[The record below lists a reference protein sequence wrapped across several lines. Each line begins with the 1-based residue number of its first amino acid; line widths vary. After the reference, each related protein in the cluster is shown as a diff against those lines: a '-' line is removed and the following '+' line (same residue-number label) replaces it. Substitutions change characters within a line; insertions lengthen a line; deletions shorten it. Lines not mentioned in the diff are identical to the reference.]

1 MPFITEE
8 IWHLIDERD
17 ASDCIIVAPWPEESK
32 FDKSILMRFA
42 ALQETIAGVR
52 TIRNEKNISPK
63 ESLELFIRM
72 DENPESKSFEPV
84 IKKLCNVSVINYTN
98 EKIEN
103 AASFISGNTEFFVP
117 LAGRIDVKAEKEKL
131 KKEIDYNKGFLKSV
145 MAKLSNEKFVSNA
158 KPDIIANEEKK
169 KNDAEAKIKVLEE
182 QLSGL

>member
-1 MPFITEE
+1 
-8 IWHLIDERD
+8 
-17 ASDCIIVAPWPEESK
+17 
-32 FDKSILMRFA
+32 
-42 ALQETIAGVR
+42 
-52 TIRNEKNISPK
+52 
-63 ESLELFIRM
+63 M

-103 AASFISGNTEFFVP
+103 AASFISGNIEFFVP
-117 LAGRIDVKAEKEKL
+117 LVGRIDVKAEKEKL

-169 KNDAEAKIKVLEE
+169 KNDAEAKIKVLQE